1 MGALPSQKYDTILIE
16 YSRWL
21 LKDKS
26 RLKRLN
32 TNSYVD
38 GEVTLGC
45 VEVAM
50 EFLRIYVYFNKIQK
64 LYGQEL

>member
-1 MGALPSQKYDTILIE
+1 MVVEMGALPSQKYDTIIIE

-21 LKDKS
+21 LKDKT
-26 RLKRLN
+26 RLERLN

-45 VEVAM
+45 EEVAM
-50 EFLRIYVYFNKIQK
+50 EFLRMKDK
-64 LYGQEL
+64 ARGE

>member
-1 MGALPSQKYDTILIE
+1 MGLLPSQKYDTILIE

-26 RLKRLN
+26 RLERLK

-38 GEVTLGC
+38 GKVTLGC
-45 VEVAM
+45 EEVAM
-50 EFLRIYVYFNKIQK
+50 EFLIMKNNER
-64 LYGQEL
+64 GE

>member
-50 EFLRIYVYFNKIQK
+50 EFLRMKDNRR
-64 LYGQEL
+64 GE